1 MVRISLKKQTR
12 RAFGD
17 QAEDYV
23 AQDLIT
29 QGFTIR
35 ERNYQKRYGEIDII
49 AHKADTLIFVEVKVR
64 THGYVSMYE
73 IVTLPKQRK
82 IVLVAQEYISRNNI
96 DDKICRFDVALI
108 QIDDT
113 GSFVTTYIPDAFR
126 IDSY

>member
-1 MVRISLKKQTR
+1 
-12 RAFGD
+12 
-17 QAEDYV
+17 
-23 AQDLIT
+23 
-29 QGFTIR
+29 
-35 ERNYQKRYGEIDII
+35 
-49 AHKADTLIFVEVKVR
+49 
-64 THGYVSMYE
+64 MYE

-82 IVLVAQEYISRNNI
+82 IVLVAQEYISRNNV